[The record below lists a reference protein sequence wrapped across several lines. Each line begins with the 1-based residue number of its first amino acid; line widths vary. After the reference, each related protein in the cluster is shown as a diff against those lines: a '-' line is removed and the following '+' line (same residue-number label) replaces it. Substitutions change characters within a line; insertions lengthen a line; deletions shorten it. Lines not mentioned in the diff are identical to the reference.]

1 MTDDGTI
8 WTGQVSEFDVNLE
21 QQSVFVKGSIGFE
34 ALTEKISKTGK
45 QVRTAYAEIF
55 LIVHLEIYDLHLC
68 I

>member
-1 MTDDGTI
+1 M
-8 WTGQVSEFDVNLE
+8 SEFDVNLE

-55 LIVHLEIYDLHLC
+55 FQIVLLEIYDLHLC
-68 I
+68 V